1 MFTLFFTSEK
11 VVDFASAKTCEIPR
25 FDAFFHAML
34 NQGVY
39 LPPSQF
45 ESAFIST
52 AHSEEDI
59 DRTIEA
65 ARRAL
70 AN

>member
-1 MFTLFFTSEK
+1 MFTLFFTSET

-25 FDAFFHAML
+25 FNAFFHAML
-34 NQGVY
+34 NQGIY

-52 AHSEEDI
+52 AHSEQDI